1 MEETSVR
8 TLIVDDDFAV
18 VAMHRRFVDGL
29 EGFETVATA
38 TTGEEVVPIVRERE
52 IDLVLLDVYLPDTSG
67 LEVLGRLRAAG
78 FHQTGVIMI
87 TAASEQEAV
96 KRALGQ
102 GVADYLVKPFS
113 KDQLYE
119 RLRRFRSSLAA
130 QSPAGQEQESLSQA
144 EVDSLLGRSVETPAP
159 SSLPKGLS
167 GPTFQL
173 VSKTLREAGADM
185 AASEVSASC
194 GISRV
199 SSRRYLEYLVSRGL
213 AELRPR
219 YGSTGRPEHRYRW
232 LR

>member
-1 MEETSVR
+1 MEGKRVR

-18 VAMHRRFVDGL
+18 VAMHRRFVDQL
-29 EGFETVATA
+29 EGFETAATA
-38 TTGEEVVPIVRERE
+38 ATGEEVVPIVAGQE
-52 IDLVLLDVYLPDTSG
+52 IDLVLLDVYLPDISG
-67 LEVLGRLRAAG
+67 LEVLARLRAAG
-78 FHQTGVIMI
+78 FHATGVIMI
-87 TAASEQEAV
+87 TAASEQETV

-102 GVADYLVKPFS
+102 GIADYLVKPFS

-130 QSPAGQEQESLSQA
+130 QSTAGEEPLSQA
-144 EVDSLLGRSVETPAP
+144 EVDTLLGRSSEAPAP

-173 VSKTLREAGADM
+173 VSKTLRESGEDM

-232 LR
+232 IR

>member
-1 MEETSVR
+1 MEEASLR

-29 EGFETVATA
+29 EGFETTATA
-38 TTGEEVVPIVRERE
+38 ATGEEVVPIVQEQD
-52 IDLVLLDVYLPDTSG
+52 IDLVLLDVHLPDISG
-67 LEVLGRLRAAG
+67 LEVLARLRAAG
-78 FHQTGVIMI
+78 FHATGVIMI
-87 TAASEQEAV
+87 TAASEQETV

-113 KDQLYE
+113 KDQLYD
-119 RLRRFRSSLAA
+119 RLRRFRSTLAA
-130 QSPAGQEQESLSQA
+130 QSTAGEETLSQA
-144 EVDSLLGRSVETPAP
+144 EVDTLLGRAAETPEP

-173 VSKTLREAGADM
+173 VSKTLRESGADM
-185 AASEVSASC
+185 AASEVSAIC

-199 SSRRYLEYLVSRGL
+199 SSRRYLEYLVSCGL

-219 YGSTGRPEHRYRW
+219 YGSTGRPEHRYHW